1 MSEKQ
6 NSALEKDESL
16 KSNPF
21 RVPEGYFETFA
32 GRLHQRIREEEAA
45 RIPVRRL
52 RSPDRLRIAIAAAVI
67 VLALVTYPLIRVITT
82 DESRITDY
90 PTLSLLENMDLSD
103 ADLYL
108 LELMGN
114 GVAAGDEEEVYLE
127 QAIQH
132 LALNDVELDLITE

>member
-6 NSALEKDESL
+6 KRALEKDGAL

-32 GRLHQRIREEEAA
+32 GRLQQRIREEEAA

-52 RSPDRLRIAIAAAVI
+52 RNPDRLRIAIAAAVI
-67 VLALVTYPLIRVITT
+67 MLALVTYPLIRVVTS
-82 DESRITDY
+82 DDSRITEY

-114 GVAAGDEEEVYLE
+114 ATGDEEEVYLE

-132 LALNDVELDLITE
+132 LALNEVELDLITE

>member
-6 NSALEKDESL
+6 KRALEKDESL

-32 GRLHQRIREEEAA
+32 GRLQQRIREEDAA

-52 RSPDRLRIAIAAAVI
+52 LNTDRLRIAIAAAVI
-67 VLALVTYPLIRVITT
+67 MLALVTYPLIRVITSN
-82 DESRITDY
+82 ESRITDY

-103 ADLYL
+103 SDLYL

-114 GVAAGDEEEVYLE
+114 ATVDEEEEYLE

-132 LALNDVELDLITE
+132 LALNEVELDLITE

>member
-6 NSALEKDESL
+6 NSALEKDEML

-32 GRLHQRIREEEAA
+32 GRLQQRIREEEAA
-45 RIPVRRL
+45 RVPVRRL

-67 VLALVTYPLIRVITT
+67 MLALVTYPLIRVITS
-82 DESRITDY
+82 DESRISDY

-108 LELMGN
+108 LEMLEN
-114 GVAAGDEEEVYLE
+114 GASAGDEEEVYLE

-132 LALNDVELDLITE
+132 LALNEVELDLITE

>member
-6 NSALEKDESL
+6 NSALEKDERL

-32 GRLHQRIREEEAA
+32 GRLQQRIREEEAA
-45 RIPVRRL
+45 RVPVRRL

-67 VLALVTYPLIRVITT
+67 MLALVTYPLIRVITS
-82 DESRITDY
+82 DESRISDY

-114 GVAAGDEEEVYLE
+114 ATVDEEEEYLE

-132 LALNDVELDLITE
+132 LALNEVELDLITE